1 MQFDG
6 LQDGVTPLAE
16 GTTEKQA
23 MMSVLRPEQV
33 QAYEEHRRERLEKA
47 QQDAAE
53 IGLTIPN
60 DWNPDDDISF

>member
-33 QAYEEHRRERLEKA
+33 QAYEEHRREQLEKA

>member
-1 MQFDG
+1 
-6 LQDGVTPLAE
+6 
-16 GTTEKQA
+16 

-33 QAYEEHRRERLEKA
+33 QAYEEHRREQLEKA

>member
-1 MQFDG
+1 
-6 LQDGVTPLAE
+6 LQDGVTHLAE

-33 QAYEEHRRERLEKA
+33 QAYEEHRREQLEKA